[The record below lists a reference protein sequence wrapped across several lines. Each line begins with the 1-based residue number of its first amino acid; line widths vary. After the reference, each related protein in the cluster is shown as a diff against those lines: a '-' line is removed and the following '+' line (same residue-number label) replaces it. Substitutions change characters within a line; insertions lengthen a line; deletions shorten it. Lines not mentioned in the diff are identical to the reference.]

1 MLKNSFKNDV
11 AQERAFTKHQPAKK
25 YKGTKEEAAREAEE
39 QKVVRKHV
47 YGHEL
52 VYFALK
58 L

>member
-1 MLKNSFKNDV
+1 M

-25 YKGTKEEAAREAEE
+25 HKGTKEEAAREAEE